1 MLFVFFLFG
10 DDGFEFDRREGPTI
24 GERAPVTCY
33 QGLKSSSSS
42 FRVKFLL
49 SSTRFCAFWMCVL
62 ARGRVRE
69 RHRRILVWVDKV
81 RFGAF
86 SMWMLVGQRDKILFV
101 AMIVVC
107 WMEVRNNGARAVVSP

>member
-49 SSTRFCAFWMCVL
+49 SSTRFCGDDCCVL
-62 ARGRVRE
+62 DGSKEQWCESSGVTVIVRAG
-69 RHRRILVWVDKV
+69 L
-81 RFGAF
+81 F
-86 SMWMLVGQRDKILFV
+86 SEL
-101 AMIVVC
+101 
-107 WMEVRNNGARAVVSP
+107 